1 MGSGEG
7 GGKVG
12 FISLEKSSDKSFVAV
27 DGSTVIV
34 RNGTGGTHT
43 HTHAYTLTE

>member
-1 MGSGEG
+1 MRVGE
-7 GGKVG
+7 KLG

-43 HTHAYTLTE
+43 HAYTLTE